1 MHIDW
6 WTLGLQAINVL
17 ILIWLLKHFF
27 WEKLAALIAQ
37 RQATVQ
43 KALAEAEARR
53 GQMQEELAGVA
64 RVREGFAQE
73 REAILDAARAQA
85 TRMQAEMLAQAGQET
100 MAKEAASRTRI
111 ETERRQAEESWRR
124 LAATLAVDIAA
135 RLAAR
140 LEGAAVR
147 SAFLEWLVQEIRT
160 LPEPL
165 RQTVAAGMIP
175 LAVTSAAAL
184 PAEEQ
189 EACRARLAQ
198 AFGGAP
204 PILFK
209 VDPTLLAGLELEGRD
224 LLVRNSWRA
233 DLQKALEEIAN
244 DDGR

>member
-43 KALAEAEARR
+43 KALADAEAKR
-53 GQMQEELAGVA
+53 GQMQAELAGVA

-73 REAILDAARAQA
+73 REAILEAARAQA
-85 TRMQAEMLAQAGQET
+85 TQMQADMLARAGQDA
-100 MAKEAASRTRI
+100 MAKEAASRARI
-111 ETERRQAEESWRR
+111 ETERKDAEATWRR

-147 SAFLEWLVQEIRT
+147 SAFLEWLVREIRT
-160 LPEPL
+160 LPAPL
-165 RQTVAAGMIP
+165 RQAVAAGATP
-175 LAVTSAAAL
+175 LAVTSAVVL

-189 EACRARLAQ
+189 EACRARIAQ
-198 AFGGAP
+198 ALGGAP

-209 VDPTLLAGLELEGRD
+209 VDPALLAGLELEGHD

-244 DDGR
+244 DEGR